1 VSRQIGDPEEGH
13 AVAGVKVDD
22 AVRRAVMVCIDR
34 LNAEVEKVAGC
45 LKPAPFA
52 DMGAFRNPPPV
63 NKNSSSKV
71 EIDSTA
77 EIRRSAVIGAMSKAS
92 AVLCK
97 YQDFHTMP
105 LTLESLVVI
114 LCISYV

>member
-1 VSRQIGDPEEGH
+1 MSRRQIGYPEQGH

-22 AVRRAVMVCIDR
+22 
-34 LNAEVEKVAGC
+34 C

-52 DMGAFRNPPPV
+52 DMGAVRNPPPV

-77 EIRRSAVIGAMSKAS
+77 EIRRSAVTGAMLKAS
-92 AVLCK
+92 VG
-97 YQDFHTMP
+97 F
-105 LTLESLVVI
+105 V
-114 LCISYV
+114 